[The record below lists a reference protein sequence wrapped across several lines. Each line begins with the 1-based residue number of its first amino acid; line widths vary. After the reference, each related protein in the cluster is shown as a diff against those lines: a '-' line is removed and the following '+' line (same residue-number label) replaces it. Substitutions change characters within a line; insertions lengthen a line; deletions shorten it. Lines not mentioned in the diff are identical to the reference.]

1 MILPNQTLGTPLMP
15 TNGTTATGSTT
26 EAAMPSPTM
35 AMPMNV
41 TPPNTSEKPK
51 INIVNEMVPGKGHFL
66 MRHR

>member
-15 TNGTTATGSTT
+15 TNSTTTIVPTT
-26 EAAMPSPTM
+26 EASTPSPTM